1 MKDSNRSSFGWKNLK
16 DKGYY
21 IVLFLCVIAV
31 GISGYIFVST
41 AIRQNRVSPEEL
53 SVPVTA
59 DKLPSSPSA
68 APAASAEDVTPP
80 SASEMTQAEADELL
94 RQQARMLAVPPLK
107 GEVLREFSADSLSY
121 NETTRD
127 WRLHDAVD
135 IASDGGEVCACMA
148 GTVTEVYDDVNFGT
162 TVVITH
168 DGGYETVYG
177 NLTAMPVVSVGD
189 TVDPGDLLGAVGDTA
204 MLEAADGG
212 HLHFQVL
219 LHGESIDPMEF
230 LN

>member
-1 MKDSNRSSFGWKNLK
+1 MKDSNRSKNGWKNLQ

-21 IVLFLCVIAV
+21 IVLTLCIIAV

-41 AIRQNRVSPEEL
+41 AIRQNNATPDEL

-68 APAASAEDVTPP
+68 APAAGTEELTPP
-80 SASEMTQAEADELL
+80 SSPTQAETDELL
-94 RQQARMLAVPPLK
+94 RQEARKLAVPPLK
-107 GEVLREFSADSLSY
+107 GEVIQTFSADSLSY

-135 IASDGGEVCACMA
+135 LKSDGGEVFACMA
-148 GTVTEVYDDVNFGT
+148 GTVTEVYDDVSYGT

-168 DGGYETVYG
+168 DGGYETRYS

-189 TVDPGDLLGAVGDTA
+189 LVDPGDLIGAVGATA
-204 MLEAADGG
+204 MLESAAPG

-219 LHGESIDPMEF
+219 LNGESIDPMEF
-230 LN
+230 LE